1 MSAPRKRA
9 LWVALFV
16 AFVLV
21 ASAAAT
27 TGVVHFRSESAEEA
41 AGEEADGDYGSEEP
55 AKEEHEKKEQREIDK
70 QLHADARCARIS
82 TGSQ

>member
-9 LWVALFV
+9 LWVALLA

-27 TGVVHFRSESAEEA
+27 TGVMHFRGESAEEA
-41 AGEEADGDYGSEEP
+41 AEEADGDYGEES
-55 AKEEHEKKEQREIDK
+55 
-70 QLHADARCARIS
+70 HAALMDMAAVLALRKS
-82 TGSQ
+82 SN

>member
-9 LWVALFV
+9 LWVALLV

-27 TGVVHFRSESAEEA
+27 TGVMHFRSESAEEA
-41 AGEEADGDYGSEEP
+41 AEEADGDYGEEP
-55 AKEEHEKKEQREIDK
+55 AKEEHEKEQQREIDK
-70 QLHADARCARIS
+70 KLHADASGKVRSDLYRK
-82 TGSQ
+82 